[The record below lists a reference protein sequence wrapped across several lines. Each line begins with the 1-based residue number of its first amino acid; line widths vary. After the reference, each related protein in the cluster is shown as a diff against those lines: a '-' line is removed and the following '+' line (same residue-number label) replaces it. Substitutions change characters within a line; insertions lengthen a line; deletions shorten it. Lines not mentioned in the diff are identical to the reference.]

1 MTNEITADVS
11 GPIAE
16 SSRILGIDVVRGFA
30 LLGILMVNATFFS
43 VPYGD
48 LMEGM
53 VPPDEGLPSKIIY
66 WFTAIFCIGKFY
78 PLFSILFGAGLAIIY
93 ESARRSG
100 RNFEWIYLRRMVVLG
115 LFGIVHIVFLWYG
128 DILLLYATVGLSMLL
143 LGRASPKILLWVAAA
158 AFSFG
163 IVTTLGFAALT
174 TMSQSGIGDA
184 EAVVPEMPKA
194 DSRIGQ
200 MGKVL
205 TTWNES
211 EAYDSRL
218 TQLEREIQSQGP
230 FKDAVV
236 LRLFLYLFSMV
247 YFIAITIWVVLPCFC
262 IGAALMKTG
271 FFHDSSSPWRKRLVI
286 AGLFVGLPISIL
298 AAYAFGYQ
306 QFLIWAVIAFV
317 GTNIGGPLMSL
328 GYLSAIL
335 MLVERNP
342 ASKAF
347 GFLANLGRMALS
359 GYLLQS
365 LLMSA
370 IMSHWGLGLFG
381 TTTWVQRAGIITVV
395 FLAVLIFANVWIR
408 AFRYGPMEWLWRSAC
423 YLKIQPLR
431 RPSVATIE

>member
-1 MTNEITADVS
+1 
-11 GPIAE
+11 
-16 SSRILGIDVVRGFA
+16 
-30 LLGILMVNATFFS
+30 
-43 VPYGD
+43 
-48 LMEGM
+48 
-53 VPPDEGLPSKIIY
+53 
-66 WFTAIFCIGKFY
+66 
-78 PLFSILFGAGLAIIY
+78 
-93 ESARRSG
+93 
-100 RNFEWIYLRRMVVLG
+100 
-115 LFGIVHIVFLWYG
+115 
-128 DILLLYATVGLSMLL
+128 
-143 LGRASPKILLWVAAA
+143 
-158 AFSFG
+158 
-163 IVTTLGFAALT
+163 
-174 TMSQSGIGDA
+174 
-184 EAVVPEMPKA
+184 
-194 DSRIGQ
+194 

-306 QFLIWAVIAFV
+306 QFLMWAVIAFV